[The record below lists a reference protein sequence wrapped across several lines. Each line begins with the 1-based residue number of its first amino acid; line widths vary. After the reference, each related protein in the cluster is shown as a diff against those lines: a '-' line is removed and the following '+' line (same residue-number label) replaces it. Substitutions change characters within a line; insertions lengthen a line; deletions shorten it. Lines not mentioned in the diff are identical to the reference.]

1 MSLLCKLEISNG
13 NFCKLIVLLA
23 SCASRWQFQMLS
35 LNDLIEV
42 ILKFKPSRLISLK
55 SLLMQVI
62 WPVWYRDFICDF
74 SAWLAEIWWAQT
86 TESVLLEVKPPPPN
100 PSLVPYIWDLQT
112 SVTIIS
118 LACVSQK
125 IIYPIYTKN
134 VHWLTFELWMTCCSD
149 YFCFIWNCFSLAV
162 SNM

>member
-1 MSLLCKLEISNG
+1 
-13 NFCKLIVLLA
+13 
-23 SCASRWQFQMLS
+23 MLS

-62 WPVWYRDFICDF
+62 WPVSILRFYLWFFCVTCKDLMSSD
-74 SAWLAEIWWAQT
+74 
-86 TESVLLEVKPPPPN
+86 TESVPLAVKISPPQ

-112 SVTIIS
+112 SVTVIS
-118 LACVSQK
+118 LARVPQK
-125 IIYPIYTKN
+125 IKHPIYTKN
-134 VHWLTFELWMTCCSD
+134 VHWLTFEPWMTCCSD
-149 YFCFIWNCFSLAV
+149 YFRFIIWHCLSLAV

>member
-1 MSLLCKLEISNG
+1 
-13 NFCKLIVLLA
+13 
-23 SCASRWQFQMLS
+23 MLS

-62 WPVWYRDFICDF
+62 W
-74 SAWLAEIWWAQT
+74 
-86 TESVLLEVKPPPPN
+86 SVSILRFYLWFFCVTCKDLMSSDNRISSSCSQNLPPPN

-112 SVTIIS
+112 SVTVIS
-118 LACVSQK
+118 LARVPQK
-125 IIYPIYTKN
+125 IKHPIYTKN
-134 VHWLTFELWMTCCSD
+134 VHWLTFEPWMTCCSN
-149 YFCFIWNCFSLAV
+149 YFRFIIWHCLSLAV

>member
-1 MSLLCKLEISNG
+1 
-13 NFCKLIVLLA
+13 
-23 SCASRWQFQMLS
+23 MLS

-62 WPVWYRDFICDF
+62 WPVSILRFYLWFFCVTCKDLMSSD
-74 SAWLAEIWWAQT
+74 
-86 TESVLLEVKPPPPN
+86 TESVPLAVKISPPPQ

-112 SVTIIS
+112 SVTVIS
-118 LACVSQK
+118 LARVPQK
-125 IIYPIYTKN
+125 IKHPIYTKN
-134 VHWLTFELWMTCCSD
+134 VHWLTFEPWMTCCSD
-149 YFCFIWNCFSLAV
+149 YFRFIIWHCLSLAV